1 MEYLIL
7 TENFFIHEKVCSDI
21 RDKLTKIEFEEKLN
35 IQDDEKWMDINKYLD
50 VKIKEAIRMYLE
62 YIDTNSGKIDDSY
75 AYVRNILGTLDKIEY
90 HIEKVNSST
99 CNKWKNDQTETNRK
113 LSFIIDLQ
121 SVNTSVGGNL
131 IFKSFP
137 NNLDNMFGI
146 ITGNITIYPSLWPY
160 MNRFNKLLNP
170 DHTRYIIKGYISSSS
185 NV

>member
-7 TENFFIHEKVCSDI
+7 AKNYFIHEKVCLDI
-21 RDKLTKIEFEEKLN
+21 RDKLKKIEFEEKLN

-50 VKIKEAIRMYLE
+50 IKIKEAIRMYLE
-62 YIDTNSGKIDDSY
+62 NIEIHSGKIDGSY
-75 AYVRNILGTLDKIEY
+75 SYVRNILGTLDKIEY

-121 SVNTSVGGNL
+121 LVDTSDGGNL
-131 IFKSFP
+131 TFKSFS
-137 NNLDNMFGI
+137 NNIDNTFGI

-160 MNRFNKLLNP
+160 INRFNKVLNP
-170 DHTRYIIKGYISSSS
+170 NSTRYIIKGYVSSSS